1 MSCLDVQGIKP
12 CLVQH
17 LDLYQCGL
25 CVVDVNARYVFLVFF
40 TTRSCWFRVISP
52 RLIETWLYHM

>member
-17 LDLYQCGL
+17 LDLYQRGL

-40 TTRSCWFRVISP
+40 TIRSC
-52 RLIETWLYHM
+52 